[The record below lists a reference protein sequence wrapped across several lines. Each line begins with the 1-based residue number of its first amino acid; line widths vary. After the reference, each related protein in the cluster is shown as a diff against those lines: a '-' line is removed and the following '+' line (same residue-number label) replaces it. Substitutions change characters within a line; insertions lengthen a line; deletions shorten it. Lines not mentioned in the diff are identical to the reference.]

1 MDAEIKSKI
10 FDFAYSAALR
20 DATLQ
25 KAYAVEKKKISS
37 EVKGI
42 VQRYIDDILVGKQVS
57 VRNFAEEIDNKLDK
71 TLEKSEEELSGCDLT
86 EIFTFGNI
94 QKLINMTA
102 KYMFMACYADEKLA
116 EKFKECHCP
125 MDSIMIGIVK
135 KKYDEE
141 ILQKGNGNPEN
152 MKIPVEGSKKS
163 VDWSKTK
170 WSKIGFND
178 YDGKIAPYSYSVYMK
193 FQAMVSELA
202 NNEGITPLEYDFKYW
217 NPENENNS

>member
-1 MDAEIKSKI
+1 MNVEIKNKI
-10 FDFAYSAALR
+10 FEFAYSAALR

-25 KAYAVEKKKISS
+25 KAYAVEKKEIPL
-37 EVKGI
+37 EVKNI
-42 VQRYIDDILVGKQVS
+42 VRRYIDDILEDKKVCFES
-57 VRNFAEEIDNKLDK
+57 VAKDIDNMIDQ
-71 TLEKSEEELSGCDLT
+71 TQGKSEEELSGCDLT
-86 EIFTFGNI
+86 KIFTFGNI

-152 MKIPVEGSKKS
+152 TKIPVEDSKVS
-163 VDWSKTK
+163 ADWSKTK

-178 YDGKIAPYSYSVYMK
+178 YGGEIAPYSYSVYTK

-202 NNEGITPLEYDFKYW
+202 NSEGITPLEFDFKYW
-217 NPENENNS
+217 NSEKQE